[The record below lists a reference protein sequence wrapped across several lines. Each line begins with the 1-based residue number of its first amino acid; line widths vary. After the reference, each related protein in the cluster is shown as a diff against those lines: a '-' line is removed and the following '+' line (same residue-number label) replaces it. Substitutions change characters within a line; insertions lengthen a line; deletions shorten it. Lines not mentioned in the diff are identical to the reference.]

1 VFESLSDKLQ
11 DVFNRLGRKGK
22 LTEQDVDEALREVR
36 VALLEADVN
45 FKVVRQFI
53 AGIREKAVGSEVLE
67 SLTPAQQ
74 VVKIVHDQLQEMLG
88 GESVAL
94 TTAST
99 PSVIMLVGLQGS
111 GKTTTSAKLGLMLK
125 KQGKRPLLVA
135 ADPYRPAAV
144 EQLEILAGQLD
155 LPILSDLKKR
165 PPDLAQ
171 AAVSQA
177 KSQGLSH
184 VIIDTAGRLHVDEA
198 MMSEVAEIKR
208 RVTPDDVLFV
218 ADAMTGQDAVNAAA
232 AFNESVGV
240 TGAVLTKLDGDARGG
255 AALSLRSVTG
265 VPIKFMGISERPEGL
280 EPFHPDRM
288 ASRILGMGDVLTLIE
303 RAQASVDMSKAQDL
317 EKKFR
322 TNSFDLNDF
331 LDQLQQV
338 RNMGPLDQVLGMIP
352 GLSRAMKGAE
362 MPAIEEKQVRRVEA
376 IILSMTPAERARP
389 EIIGGSRKRR
399 IARGSGTTPADINQ
413 LLNQFRQMQKMMKA
427 LSSGRMPAGLGGMM
441 PGIRRF

>member
-1 VFESLSDKLQ
+1 VFDNLSDKLQ

-45 FKVVRQFI
+45 FKVVRQFV
-53 AGIREKAVGSEVLE
+53 AAIREKAVGSEVLE

-88 GESVAL
+88 GESVGLA
-94 TTAST
+94 TS
-99 PSVIMLVGLQGS
+99 SSHQVVIMLCGLQGS
-111 GKTTTSAKLGLMLK
+111 GKKTTSAKLGLMLK

-144 EQLEILAGQLD
+144 EQLEILAGQLE
-155 LPILSDLKKR
+155 LPILSDSKKR

-171 AAVSQA
+171 MAVSQA
-177 KSQGLSH
+177 KSQGLTH

-208 RVTPDDVLFV
+208 RVNADDVLFV

-232 AFNESVGV
+232 SFNDSVGV

-265 VPIKFMGISERPEGL
+265 VPIKFMGVSERPDGL

-288 ASRILGMGDVLTLIE
+288 SSRILGMGDVLTLIE
-303 RAQASVDMSKAQDL
+303 RAQSSVDAGRAEEL

-322 TNSFDLNDF
+322 TNTFDLNDF

-338 RNMGPLDQVLGMIP
+338 RKMGPLDQILGMIP
-352 GLSRAMKGAE
+352 GLSQAMRGSQ
-362 MPAIEEKQVRRVEA
+362 MPTIEDKQIKRVEA
-376 IILSMTPAERARP
+376 IILSMTPTERARP

-399 IARGSGTTPADINQ
+399 IAKGSGTTPADINQ
-413 LLNQFRQMQKMMKA
+413 LLNQFKQMQKMMKA
-427 LSSGRMPAGLGGMM
+427 MSSGRMPAGMGGLM
-441 PGIRRF
+441 PGIRR

>member
-11 DVFNRLGRKGK
+11 DVFNRLGRKGR

-45 FKVVRQFI
+45 SKVVRQFI

-74 VVKIVHDQLQEMLG
+74 VVKVVHDQLQAMLG
-88 GESVAL
+88 GESVGL

-155 LPILSDLKKR
+155 IPILSDLKKR

-177 KSQGLSH
+177 KSQSLSH

-208 RVTPDDVLFV
+208 RVSPDDVLFV

-240 TGAVLTKLDGDARGG
+240 SGAVLTKLDGDARGG

-265 VPIKFMGISERPEGL
+265 VPIKFMGVSERPDGL

-303 RAQASVDMSKAQDL
+303 RAQASVDMSKAQEL

-322 TNSFDLNDF
+322 SNSFDLNDF

-338 RNMGPLDQVLGMIP
+338 RNMGPLDQILGMIP
-352 GLSRAMKGAE
+352 GLSGAMKGTQ
-362 MPAIEEKQVRRVEA
+362 MPAIEEKHVRRVEA

-441 PGIRRF
+441 PGLRRF

>member
-11 DVFNRLGRKGK
+11 DVFSRLGRKGK

-88 GESVAL
+88 GESVGLA
-94 TTAST
+94 TVST

-165 PPDLAQ
+165 PPELAQ

-177 KSQGLSH
+177 RSQGLSH

-208 RVTPDDVLFV
+208 RVSPDDVLFV

-232 AFNESVGV
+232 AFNDAVGV

-255 AALSLRSVTG
+255 AALSLRSVAG
-265 VPIKFMGISERPEGL
+265 VPIKFMGISERPDGL

-303 RAQASVDMSKAQDL
+303 RAQASVDMSKAQEL

-338 RNMGPLDQVLGMIP
+338 RNMGPLDQILGMIP
-352 GLSRAMKGAE
+352 GLSQAMKGSQ
-362 MPAIEEKQVRRVEA
+362 MPTIEEKQVRRVEA

-413 LLNQFRQMQKMMKA
+413 LLNQFRQMQKMMKS